1 MSPLDHTTVS
11 WFISLVL
18 HRIGCGW
25 AWPLMAAVREGSITD
40 DQMNDSMHGH
50 FKPSDDE
57 ARPVPEKLG
66 LWMAQ
71 NYKRFGTRRGD
82 ALLLFMA
89 WGCNRGMMIT
99 YMKISLVYIVSRAA
113 SQFMYSGLINA
124 LGDNWPPSIYALFH
138 PSGNAAVH
146 TRPRLLSAAVLTMAV
161 LFSFASVL
169 AAYVSY
175 KLDKQGKECQI

>member
-1 MSPLDHTTVS
+1 MS
-11 WFISLVL
+11 WFASLE
-18 HRIGCGW
+18 RIGCGW

-71 NYKRFGTRRGD
+71 NSKRFGTSRGD
-82 ALLLFMA
+82 ALLWFMA

-99 YMKISLVYIVSRAA
+99 YMKISLAYIVSRAA

-138 PSGNAAVH
+138 PSGNAALH
-146 TRPRLLSAAVLTMAV
+146 TRPRLLSGAVLMMAA

-175 KLDKQGKECQI
+175 KLDKQGKECQM